1 LTSVKAQA
9 SRELVREKEKVMPP
23 VHSPAAPVARENI
36 RLTEGNLVRVLS
48 LSVTGRVTATQGGDA
63 EVLVGNIKLRRPMSD
78 LELVETAPM
87 KLPENVHV
95 NISTKHL
102 EKNEINVIGRK
113 VDEAVELTD
122 KFLDDAF
129 LAEVRS
135 IRIVHGMGTG
145 ALRQAIS
152 ELLSHHPH
160 VSHFESAPHSEG
172 GRGVT
177 VVTLRE

>member
-1 LTSVKAQA
+1 
-9 SRELVREKEKVMPP
+9 M
-23 VHSPAAPVARENI
+23 
-36 RLTEGNLVRVLS
+36 RVLS
-48 LSVTGRVTATQGGDA
+48 LAVTGTVLSIKGGEA
-63 EVLVGNIKLRRPMSD
+63 EILVGNIKLRRRVDD
-78 LELVETAPM
+78 LEVVETSPI
-87 KLPENVHV
+87 KLPAGVHV
-95 NISTKHL
+95 NIAPKEL

-113 VDEAVELTD
+113 VDEALEIAD

-129 LAEVRS
+129 LAQVNP

-152 ELLSHHPH
+152 DLLSRHPH

-177 VVTLRE
+177 IVTLRD